1 MAAAPGEPSAQ
12 ASARGRLSGERQA
25 AAKSVLAEG
34 SGFVVQ
40 LSASKSEAEAQ
51 STLRALKSKY
61 AVLEGREPMVR
72 RKDQGKRGVFYA
84 VQVGPFETQ
93 QAAEQL
99 CARVKAAGGSCFA
112 TKNGPAEP

>member
-1 MAAAPGEPSAQ
+1 MI
-12 ASARGRLSGERQA
+12 
-25 AAKSVLAEG
+25 
-34 SGFVVQ
+34 
-40 LSASKSEAEAQ
+40 
-51 STLRALKSKY
+51 
-61 AVLEGREPMVR
+61 R

-112 TKNGPAEP
+112 TKN